1 MPLLKS
7 GEIVDDL
14 WQRTEGET
22 PLGSD
27 GDVII
32 DWSRLKEDASLRG
45 RNGRLGVQLA
55 NTVDVAELAPYLDR
69 LALIVLEFPV
79 VHRGRAFSQAAILRQ
94 QMGFAGELRA
104 VGAPRADQAPTLP
117 AAASIRSRFPASSR
131 RGLAP
136 RRRRGRPRL
145 PGRLYQRRLRA
156 AEAQRGGARMAS
168 RGFLPGA
175 AAGCPPGS
183 SPRPFRRP

>member
-27 GDVII
+27 GDVVV
-32 DWSRLKEDASLRG
+32 DWTRLKEDASLRG

-55 NTVDVAELAPYLDR
+55 NNVDVAELTPYLDR
-69 LALIVLEFPV
+69 LALIVLEFPAFTD
-79 VHRGRAFSQAAILRQ
+79 GRAFSQATILRQ

-104 VGAPRADQAPTLP
+104 TGAPRADQAAHLTRCGFDTIEISGKQPVEVWRH
-117 AAASIRSRFPASSR
+117 AASVV
-131 RGLAP
+131 
-136 RRRRGRPRL
+136 
-145 PGRLYQRRLRA
+145 
-156 AEAQRGGARMAS
+156 GGAYQDGYTNDGYALPKRSAASARM
-168 RGFLPGA
+168 G
-175 AAGCPPGS
+175 
-183 SPRPFRRP
+183 RRD